1 MLPLIDYSALSH
13 TRSRDV
19 LWTQRLGGLKKGAQT
34 GEHAVQTPL
43 PLLETGITHSSRQSA
58 QRATHLL
65 PWFLAHLTDLP
76 THSRSAD
83 AFFRIGVKWRS
94 GAVTTS
100 CQRTADFHG
109 MRRDSSQSAPSV
121 TTSSWQV
128 YCQVYCWICYIHE
141 CSSVTPNFVT

>member
-13 TRSRDV
+13 TGSRDV
-19 LWTQRLGGLKKGAQT
+19 LWTQLLRGLKKGSNRSTRRPDT
-34 GEHAVQTPL
+34 GAFTRNC
-43 PLLETGITHSSRQSA
+43 ITHSSSQSA

-83 AFFRIGVKWRS
+83 AFFRIGVTWRN

-121 TTSSWQV
+121 TSSWQV
-128 YCQVYCWICYIHE
+128 YWVCYIHE
-141 CSSVTPNFVT
+141 CSSVTPNLVTWRR